1 LKDQVITLSGK
12 KHDMANTL
20 DPMDLKQI
28 ITLHIDGYSNRKI
41 GTELSISR
49 NTVNNYMRLFKG
61 SERSFKE
68 LLALDNAALESLFPS
83 QTTIA
88 NKRYDELMRYFEG
101 MNKARNHPGFTFLY
115 HYGEY
120 SERAKEPY
128 GYTQFMEHYRRKYAK
143 TKGSMKLEHEAG
155 KEMFIDYAG
164 KKLHIVDRQTGE
176 VVPVEVFVAIL
187 PNSQYTYVEA
197 CRSQKREDLIGSC
210 ENALHFYGGAP
221 RAIVSDNLKSAVTRA
236 SKYEAQINRS
246 FKDFARHYNC
256 VINPARGYS
265 PQDKA
270 LVENA
275 VHLAYQRIYYPLR
288 EMAFFSLE
296 DLNREIKHLL
306 ERYNNLLFKRK
317 EASRLELFQSVERGY
332 LKPLPIARYEL
343 KEYRRAKV
351 QKIGYVY
358 FSPDKNYYSVPYRY
372 IGKETTI
379 HCTKS
384 AVEVYYNHQR
394 IALHLRNPSK
404 GAYTTNKDHLSST
417 HKYYSDWSPEFF
429 KNKAIPHGSHVA
441 ACVGQIIAG
450 VDYPEIGYKRAMGV
464 IQLHRSYGS
473 QRLDNACKRALQADA
488 VSYKRIQNILKNNL
502 DQSSLFFQDLEEDKP
517 HIPEHQNI
525 RGASNYK

>member
-1 LKDQVITLSGK
+1 
-12 KHDMANTL
+12 MANTL

-28 ITLHIDGYSNRKI
+28 ITLHLDGYSNRRI
-41 GTELSISR
+41 GTSLSISR
-49 NTVNNYMRLFKG
+49 NTVNTYMLLFKG
-61 SERSFKE
+61 SGYTFKE
-68 LLALDNAALESLFPS
+68 LLSFDNARLETLFS
-83 QTTIA
+83 SHTTID
-88 NKRYDELMRYFEG
+88 NERYDALMLYFEG

-120 SERAKEPY
+120 SSRTKEPY
-128 GYTQFMEHYRRKYAK
+128 GYTQFMEHYRRKYSK
-143 TKGSMKLEHEAG
+143 IKGSMKLEHEAG

-164 KKLHIVDRQTGE
+164 KRLHIVDRDTGE
-176 VVPVEVFVAIL
+176 LVPVEVFVAIL

-197 CRSQKREDLIGSC
+197 CRSQKRGDLIGCC
-210 ENALHFYGGAP
+210 ENALHFYGGVP
-221 RAIVSDNLKSAVTRA
+221 KAIVSDNLKSAVSRA
-236 SKYEAQINRS
+236 SKYEADINRS

-296 DLNREIKHLL
+296 DLNREIWRLL
-306 ERYNNLLFKRK
+306 ERYNGLLFKRK
-317 EASRLELFQSVERGY
+317 EASRLELFQSVEREY
-332 LKPLPIARYEL
+332 LKPLPDTRYEL
-343 KEYRRAKV
+343 KGYRRAKV

-358 FSPDKNYYSVPYRY
+358 FSPDKTYYSVPYRY

-379 HCTKS
+379 HYTKGTL
-384 AVEVYYNHQR
+384 EVYYNQRR
-394 IALHLRNPSK
+394 IALHPRNPSK
-404 GAYTTNKDHLSST
+404 GSYTTNKDHLSST
-417 HKYYSDWSPEFF
+417 HKHYSDWSPGFF
-429 KNKAIPHGSHVA
+429 KSKAAPHGSNVA
-441 ACVGQIIAG
+441 ACVEQIIAG

-473 QRLDNACKRALQADA
+473 RRLDNACKRALQADA

-502 DQSSLFFQDLEEDKP
+502 DQSSLFFQDLEDDTS

>member
-1 LKDQVITLSGK
+1 MG
-12 KHDMANTL
+12 
-20 DPMDLKQI
+20 
-28 ITLHIDGYSNRKI
+28 
-41 GTELSISR
+41 
-49 NTVNNYMRLFKG
+49 LFKG
-61 SERSFKE
+61 SNYTFKE
-68 LLALDNAALESLFPS
+68 LLTFDNARLEVLFTS
-83 QTTIA
+83 RTTI
-88 NKRYDELMRYFEG
+88 NNDRYDGLMRYFEG
-101 MNKARNHPGFTFLY
+101 INKARNHPGFTFLH
-115 HYGEY
+115 HYNEY
-120 SERAKEPY
+120 AQRAKEPY
-128 GYTQFMEHYRRKYAK
+128 GYTQFMEHYQRKYSK
-143 TKGSMKLEHEAG
+143 IKGAMKLEHEAG
-155 KEMFIDYAG
+155 KEMFVDYAG
-164 KKLHIVDRQTGE
+164 KKLHIVDKETGE
-176 VVPVEVFVAIL
+176 LIPVEVFVAIL

-197 CRSQKREDLIGSC
+197 SKSQKQEDLIGSC
-210 ENALHFYGGAP
+210 ENALHFYGGVP
-221 RAIVSDNLKSAVTRA
+221 KAIVSDNLKSAVTRA
-236 SKYEAQINRS
+236 SKYEPQINRS

-288 EMAFFSLE
+288 EMTFFSLE
-296 DLNREIKHLL
+296 DLNREIKGLL

-332 LKPLPIARYEL
+332 LKKLPESHYEL

-358 FSPDKNYYSVPYRY
+358 FSPDKTYYSVPYRY

-379 HCTKS
+379 HYTKS

-394 IALHLRNPSK
+394 IALHARNSSR
-404 GAYTTNKDHLSST
+404 GTYTTNKEHLSST
-417 HKYYSDWSPEFF
+417 HKHYSDWSPEFF
-429 KNKAIPHGSHVA
+429 KNKAIPHGSNVA
-441 ACVGQIIAG
+441 ACVVQIIAS

-473 QRLDNACKRALQADA
+473 KRLDNACKRALQADA

-502 DQSSLFFQDLEEDKP
+502 DQSSLFFQDLEEDKS